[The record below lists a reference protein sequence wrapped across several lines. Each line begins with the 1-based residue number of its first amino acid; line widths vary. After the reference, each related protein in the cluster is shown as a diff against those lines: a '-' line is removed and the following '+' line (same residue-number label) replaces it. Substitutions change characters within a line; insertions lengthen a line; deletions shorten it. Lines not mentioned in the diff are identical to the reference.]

1 MMSTD
6 TRNRS
11 ITSLLNGTSK
21 AIKTVVPIEYSMSK
35 PALDNGII
43 LVQYGVFIGITG
55 DIKGKL
61 ILIGE
66 EELFGSL
73 GKVMFVTEID
83 GEMLL
88 SFSGELGNM
97 IAGNLSTHV
106 VSDGLNIDITAPSII
121 KGSAEIQGHNLG
133 IQVVSSF
140 KDLGDMKIH
149 LLLDE

>member
-1 MMSTD
+1 MSTTD
-6 TRNRS
+6 TRNKS

-21 AIKTVVPIEYSMSK
+21 ALQTVVPVEYSLSK
-35 PALDNGII
+35 PALDNELI

-73 GKVMFVTEID
+73 GRVMFGTEVD
-83 GEMLL
+83 GDMLL

-106 VSDGLNIDITAPSII
+106 VNEGLNIDITAPSII
-121 KGSAEIQGHNLG
+121 KGDAEIQGHNLG
-133 IQVVSSF
+133 VHVVSSF
-140 KDLGDMKIH
+140 KDVGDMNIH
-149 LLLDE
+149 LLLD

>member
-1 MMSTD
+1 MVTTD
-6 TRNRS
+6 IRNKS

-21 AIKTVVPIEYSMSK
+21 ALQTVVPLENSLSK
-35 PALDNGII
+35 PSLDNGII

-73 GKVMFVTEID
+73 GKVMFGTEID

>member
-1 MMSTD
+1 MSID
-6 TRNRS
+6 TRSKS
-11 ITSLLNGTSK
+11 ITSLLNGTNK
-21 AIKTVVPIEYSMSK
+21 ALQTVVPIEYSMSK
-35 PALDNGII
+35 PALDNELI

-55 DIKGKL
+55 DVKGKL

-73 GKVMFVTEID
+73 GRVMFGTEID
-83 GEMLL
+83 GDMLL

-106 VSDGLNIDITAPSII
+106 VNEGLNIDITAPSII
-121 KGSAEIQGHNLG
+121 KGNAEIQGHNLG
-133 IQVVSSF
+133 VRVVSSF
-140 KDLGDMKIH
+140 KDVGDMKIH

>member
-1 MMSTD
+1 MTTD
-6 TRNRS
+6 TRSKS

-21 AIKTVVPIEYSMSK
+21 ALQTVVPVEYSLSK
-35 PALDNGII
+35 PALDNELI

-73 GKVMFVTEID
+73 GRVMFGTEID
-83 GEMLL
+83 GDMLL

-106 VSDGLNIDITAPSII
+106 VNDGLNIDITAPSII
-121 KGSAEIQGHNLG
+121 KGNAEIQGHNVG
-133 IQVVSSF
+133 IHVTSSF
-140 KDLGDMKIH
+140 KDVGDMKIH